1 MASGYSA
8 AEVRRRRAL
17 RRLSGRNA
25 AKLPPQVLRAL
36 NSRTRKGQ
44 TGRSN
49 RRLMAAGGFGTV
61 IASLSGS
68 TLAIALLGVTL
79 VVGTAIAGYAYFAQN
94 LPDVHEFEAQPFGT
108 TRIYDR
114 NGRLLHEVSDPDL
127 GWRTN
132 IRLDQ
137 VSDWAVKATLAAEDP
152 TFYSNPGVDPTAI
165 LRAALINYNGEGSSG
180 GSTITQQLVRALYPN
195 SIGTELSITRKARE
209 AIVAVRFSRA
219 YEKDEVLNL
228 YLNEIY
234 YGNRSY
240 GIEAASES
248 YFNKHAS
255 ELDLAE
261 ASMLAGL
268 PQLPSFYDPRYN
280 FEAAKLRQQYV
291 LEQMIRNGL
300 VTRAEA
306 EAAFATPLLPQTR
319 EGRYNDAPHFVNFVR
334 DYIERKYGAD
344 KLFRGDLQITTTLD
358 YEAQI
363 AGERIVRQQV
373 QKLRAQNATNGALV
387 AILPATGEILAMVGS
402 ADFYDDSID
411 GQVNITVRERQPGS
425 SIKPIAYAATFQKGW
440 SPATRIMDVKA
451 VYPVTSRAYG
461 ELEAL
466 RAQGRDPDP
475 GRLADTSSFYVPEN
489 FDFTYHGAVT
499 VREAMARSLN
509 IPAVKAIQFATIDSV
524 IDLAHKMGHKTGLWR
539 GAGYYGYTLALG
551 GGEVLPLEHTN
562 AYATFANGGRYV
574 PYTPILKI
582 VDGTTGRVI
591 EELDRK
597 GALAKGQQ
605 VLAPE
610 NAYQITSI
618 ATDNEARAPD
628 YGLNSPLVVPELGR
642 PAAAKTGT
650 TNDNRDIWTMGYTTD
665 LAVGVWVGNSNNA
678 KTNGV
683 LGASGAAPIWHN
695 FMVEAH
701 QRPEIARDL
710 LDPNGQP
717 YPKEFPVPPTVVEA
731 DVCPGTGKKL
741 GGGARPTTNRSVA
754 GTPIVVSAGPRGGKD
769 WFPVN
774 QADARCD
781 VMTPEENDELNI
793 ALRSIT
799 RDAGKYAPGAIESVL
814 AYRAAVSNFQ
824 PAGGVDPLSPPT
836 PTPTAVQTK
845 SLTPSPGQTPSPGPS
860 PTAPPGQPP
869 TRTPAGAGPTPT
881 PPKNNP
887 SPTPTRGR

>member
-1 MASGYSA
+1 MASGYGA
-8 AEVRRRRAL
+8 AELRRRRAL

-25 AKLPPQVLRAL
+25 TKLSPHVLRAL
-36 NSRTRKGQ
+36 NARTRR
-44 TGRSN
+44 GRSGKGKT
-49 RRLMAAGGFGTV
+49 RLLAAGGFGAV
-61 IASLSGS
+61 VASLSGT
-68 TLAIALLGVTL
+68 TLATILIGITL
-79 VVGTAIAGYAYFAQN
+79 TVGTAAAGYAYFAQN
-94 LPDVHEFEAQPFGT
+94 LPDVHEFEAKPFGT

-132 IRLDQ
+132 VRLDQ
-137 VSDWAVKATLAAEDP
+137 VSEWAIKATLAAEDP
-152 TFYSNPGVDPTAI
+152 TFYENPGVDPTAI
-165 LRAALINYNGEGSSG
+165 FRAALINYNGEGSSG
-180 GSTITQQLVRALYPN
+180 GSTITQQLVRALYPE

-209 AIVAVRFSRA
+209 AIVAVRFSRT

-240 GIEAASES
+240 GIEAAAES
-248 YFNKHAS
+248 YFNKHAR

-280 FEAAKLRQQYV
+280 FEEAKLRQGYV
-291 LEQMIRNGL
+291 LDQMIRHGMI
-300 VTRAEA
+300 TRAEA
-306 EAAFATPLLPQTR
+306 ETAFAQPLLPQTR

-344 KLFRGDLQITTTLD
+344 KLYRGDLQITTTLD
-358 YEAQI
+358 YEAQV

-373 QKLRAQNATNGALV
+373 QKLRSQNATNGALV

-402 ADFYDDSID
+402 ADFYDESID

-425 SIKPIAYAATFQKGW
+425 SIKPIAYAATFEKGW
-440 SPATRIMDVKA
+440 SPATRVMDVQA

-475 GRLADTSSFYVPEN
+475 SRLADTSSFYVPEN
-489 FDFTYHGAVT
+489 FDFKYHGAVT
-499 VREAMARSLN
+499 VRESMARSLN
-509 IPAVKAIQFATIDSV
+509 IPAVKAIQFATTDSV
-524 IDLAHKMGHKTGLWR
+524 IDLAHRMGHKTGLWR
-539 GAGYYGYTLALG
+539 GAGFYGYTLALG

-562 AYATFANGGRYV
+562 SYATFANGGRYV

-582 VDGTTGRVI
+582 VDGTTGKVI
-591 EELDRK
+591 EELDRQ
-597 GALAKGQQ
+597 GALGKAQQ
-605 VLAPE
+605 ALAPE
-610 NAYQITSI
+610 HAYQITSI

-628 YGLNSPLVVPELGR
+628 YGLNSPLVLPELGR

-701 QRPEIARDL
+701 QRPEIARHL
-710 LDPNGQP
+710 VDPNGQP

-741 GGGARPTTNRSVA
+741 GGGARPNSNRSVA
-754 GTPIVVSAGPRGGKD
+754 GTPVAVSAGSRGGKD

-774 QADARCD
+774 APDVRCD
-781 VMTPEENDELNI
+781 VMTPEENEELNI

-799 RDAGKYAPGAIESVL
+799 RDAGKYSPGGIESVL
-814 AYRAAVSNFQ
+814 AYRAAVSNFR
-824 PAGGVDPLSPPT
+824 PAGGLDPLTAPSPPPAQSRGPAQAPGQSPPPAQAPGAPPGQAPT
-836 PTPTAVQTK
+836 PTPAAT
-845 SLTPSPGQTPSPGPS
+845 
-860 PTAPPGQPP
+860 
-869 TRTPAGAGPTPT
+869 GPTPA
-881 PPKNNP
+881 PQRGANP
-887 SPTPTRGR
+887 TATRRP

>member
-1 MASGYSA
+1 MASGYGA

-17 RRLSGRNA
+17 RRLSGRKA

-36 NSRTRKGQ
+36 NARTRKGRA
-44 TGRSN
+44 GRGKQ
-49 RRLMAAGGFGTV
+49 RLIAAGGFGAIV
-61 IASLSGS
+61 ASLSGT
-68 TLAIALLGVTL
+68 TLATILLGVTL
-79 VVGTAIAGYAYFAQN
+79 GVGTAVAGYAYFAQN
-94 LPDVHEFEAQPFGT
+94 LPDTREFEAKPFGT
-108 TRIYDR
+108 TRIFDR

-132 IRLDQ
+132 VRLDQ
-137 VSDWAVKATLAAEDP
+137 VSEWAIKATLAAEDP
-152 TFYSNPGVDPTAI
+152 TFYGNPGIDPTAI
-165 LRAALINYNGEGSSG
+165 FRAALINYNGEGSSG
-180 GSTITQQLVRALYPN
+180 GSTITQQLVRALYPE
-195 SIGTELSITRKARE
+195 SIGTEVSITRKARE
-209 AIVAVRFSRA
+209 AIVAVRFSRE

-240 GIEAASES
+240 GIEAAAES
-248 YFNKHAS
+248 YFNKRAS
-255 ELDLAE
+255 ELTLAE

-280 FEAAKLRQQYV
+280 FEEAKLRQGYV
-291 LEQMIRNGL
+291 LEQMIRNRMI
-300 VTRAEA
+300 TRAEA
-306 EAAFATPLLPQTR
+306 EAAFAQPLLPQTR

-344 KLFRGDLQITTTLD
+344 KLYRGDLQITTTLD
-358 YEAQI
+358 FEAQL

-411 GQVNITVRERQPGS
+411 GQVNIAVRERQPGS
-425 SIKPIAYAATFQKGW
+425 SIKPIAYAAAFQKGW
-440 SPATRIMDVKA
+440 SPATRIMDVQA

-466 RAQGRDPDP
+466 RAAGRDPDP
-475 GRLADTSSFYVPEN
+475 GRLADTSSFYVPQN
-489 FDFTYHGAVT
+489 FDFKYHGAVT
-499 VREAMARSLN
+499 VRESMARSLN
-509 IPAVKAIQFATIDSV
+509 IPAVKAIQFATTDSV

-539 GAGYYGYTLALG
+539 GAQFYGYTLALG

-562 AYATFANGGRYV
+562 SYATFANGGRFV
-574 PYTPILKI
+574 PYTPVLKI
-582 VDGTTGRVI
+582 VDGTTGKVI
-591 EELDRK
+591 EEHDRK
-597 GALAKGQQ
+597 GALGKAQQ
-605 VLAPE
+605 ALAPE
-610 NAYQITSI
+610 HAYQITSI

-628 YGLNSPLVVPELGR
+628 YGLNSPLVLPELAR

-678 KTNGV
+678 KTNNV

-701 QRPEIARDL
+701 QRPEIARHL
-710 LDPNGQP
+710 VDPNGQP

-741 GGGARPTTNRSVA
+741 GGGTRPTTNRSVA
-754 GTPIVVSAGPRGGKD
+754 GTPIVVGAGPRGGKD
-769 WFPVN
+769 WFPVK

-781 VMTPEENDELNI
+781 VMTPEENEELNI

-799 RDAGKYAPGAIESVL
+799 RDAGKYAPGAVESVL

-824 PAGGVDPLSPPT
+824 PAGGIDPLIPPT
-836 PTPTAVQTK
+836 PTPAPSSTRGPSPTPG
-845 SLTPSPGQTPSPGPS
+845 LTPSPGQS
-860 PTAPPGQPP
+860 PTQAPGQAP
-869 TRTPAGAGPTPT
+869 TRTPAAGGPTPT
-881 PPKNNP
+881 APRGQNP
-887 SPTPTRGR
+887 TATRRP